1 MHLAFPPCPP
11 CLCGEAFPMKPF
23 SIAGIQ
29 MRVSASYSNVEAMK
43 LKLDILM
50 NLYPWVDMALFSE
63 LCAFGPL
70 THFALT
76 RIEDFEEPMQEMAA
90 KHKVWLLPGSVF
102 HKVDGKIYNVASV
115 IDPTGKIVARYR
127 KMFPFYPYEVGVTP
141 GNEFCLFDVPDVGRF
156 GVSICYDMWF
166 PETTRTL
173 AVQGAEV
180 ILHPTLTGTID
191 REIELSIAR
200 ASAAMNQCYF
210 FDINGLDAGGAG
222 RSIICGPEGR
232 VVYQAQNIE
241 EIIPIEINL
250 EKVRRSRE
258 LGLLRLG
265 QPLKS
270 FRDHAGDFEIY
281 RKDYPMPYLDSLGPL
296 IKPQRVKEL
305 GDLIQQE
312 TPSPGKPIFVPS
324 IPPGGKQA

>member
-1 MHLAFPPCPP
+1 
-11 CLCGEAFPMKPF
+11 MKPF

-50 NLYPWVDMALFSE
+50 NIYPWVDLVMFSE
-63 LCAFGPL
+63 LAAYGPL
-70 THFALT
+70 THHALT
-76 RIEDFEEPMQEMAA
+76 RIEDFEEQMQEMAR
-90 KHKVWLLPGSVF
+90 KHKIWLLPGSVF
-102 HKVDGKIYNVASV
+102 EKDAEGRIYNTASV
-115 IDPTGKIVARYR
+115 ISPKGEVVARYR

-141 GNEFCLFDVPDVGRF
+141 GSEFCVFDIPDVGRF

-173 AVQGAEV
+173 AVMGAEV

-200 ASAAMNQCYF
+200 ASAAINQCYF
-210 FDINGLDAGGAG
+210 FDINGLDAGGSG
-222 RSIICGPEGR
+222 CSIVCGPEGR
-232 VVYQAQNIE
+232 VLYQANNNE
-241 EIIPIEINL
+241 EFIPIEINM

-258 LGLLRLG
+258 LGVLRLG

-270 FRDHAGDFEIY
+270 FRDHAGNFEIY
-281 RKDYPMPYLDSLGPL
+281 QKGVTHPYLEGLGPL
-296 IKPQRVKEL
+296 IKPKRVKEL
-305 GDLIQQE
+305 GDLQIQEE
-312 TPSPGKPIFVPS
+312 TGTPGKPVFVPS
-324 IPPGGKQA
+324 VRPTMGHHTPIRPETNPDIID